1 MATKAKAAAEDV
13 ETIETTT
20 AKTTDKT
27 QVMYL
32 GPNIY
37 RLDLI
42 TGRVYI
48 DGVPEALVESAKADY
63 PLLAHLFVP
72 INRIGEAE
80 AQLKVQGSVLD
91 NAYQEA
97 KVKKGGNQ

>member
-48 DGVPEALVESAKADY
+48 DGVPEAWWNLQKRTIHYWRIYSCLLIVSAKQ
-63 PLLAHLFVP
+63 
-72 INRIGEAE
+72 RR
-80 AQLKVQGSVLD
+80 S
-91 NAYQEA
+91 
-97 KVKKGGNQ
+97 